1 MYLTLD
7 HAQAAAV
14 SAAELTQRDW
24 CVSGAPTVNGSQIYF
39 IAPCNTLHGYGERA
53 LYDTMMY
60 D

>member
-24 CVSGAPTVNGSQIYF
+24 CVWGSY
-39 IAPCNTLHGYGERA
+39 CER
-53 LYDTMMY
+53 
-60 D
+60 